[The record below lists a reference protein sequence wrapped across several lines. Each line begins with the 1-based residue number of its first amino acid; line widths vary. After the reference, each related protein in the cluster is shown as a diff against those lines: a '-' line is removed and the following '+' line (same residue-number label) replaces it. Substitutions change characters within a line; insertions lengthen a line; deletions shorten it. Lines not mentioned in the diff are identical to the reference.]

1 MPDKTKKNFE
11 SIFTKTRIYLV
22 VIAIVLIALCIQN
35 IMYIVPSVVLYGI
48 LIAYTFWTNNKNK
61 TELDK
66 HIKEITFNV
75 DTIAKNAMINSPFPL
90 VIAEEDG
97 NLTWKS
103 STFVSEFGNIDI
115 KNILL
120 NLIKE
125 VKLELEKVDTVE
137 EQKKDK
143 PVIYKQIKIGKKDY
157 QVIIET
163 IASKSRNRKKKE
175 TRNACYVFN

>member
-1 MPDKTKKNFE
+1 MPNKTKKNFE

-22 VIAIVLIALCIQN
+22 IIATILIVLCIQN
-35 IMYIVPSVVLYGI
+35 IIFIIPSLLLYGI
-48 LIAYTFWTNNKNK
+48 LLAYTFWTNNKNK

-75 DTIAKNAMINSPFPL
+75 DTIAKNTMINSPFPL

-103 STFVSEFGNIDI
+103 STFVTEFGNIEI
-115 KNILL
+115 KSILAD
-120 NLIKE
+120 LIKE
-125 VKLELEKVDTVE
+125 VKLDLGKE
-137 EQKKDK
+137 ESDDQKKDK
-143 PVIYKQIKIGKKDY
+143 QVLYKQLKIGKKDY

-163 IASKSRNRKKKE
+163 IASKSRNKKKRE
-175 TRNACYVFN
+175 VRNACYVSYR